1 VARPVWQPSLR
12 ASSSPPARAGGRTSA
27 RPCICLCRYLYIN
40 ARMRLPS
47 PSSPTFLLRPV
58 ANSIADIVFGAL
70 HAACLLRPGLPGTA
84 RQGNP
89 GLAHSQAVDDFIAF
103 ESSSYFKMRIVCPA
117 PAAESVREREPRGHE
132 LPSRRVTE
140 SSRRGK
146 SSCPARPGVC
156 AATARTEGNPRWAPG
171 IPICS

>member
-1 VARPVWQPSLR
+1 MCA
-12 ASSSPPARAGGRTSA
+12 
-27 RPCICLCRYLYIN
+27 CRYLYIN
-40 ARMRLPS
+40 ARMRL

-140 SSRRGK
+140 SSRRGQSRRGGGSLVARHDQEFAPPRRAPKVNPMGTRNSYLLLSPK
-146 SSCPARPGVC
+146 SR
-156 AATARTEGNPRWAPG
+156 
-171 IPICS
+171 